1 MQTATPETQAEHG
14 AQSRNSRWAFLFHA
28 ICIAGSG
35 FVCGAESLKFKIPSG
50 SLMAV
55 IACKPF
61 QEVVLPNLVLFFLFI
76 ICELL
81 CRDLRLWSV

>member
-1 MQTATPETQAEHG
+1 M
-14 AQSRNSRWAFLFHA
+14 RIF
-28 ICIAGSG
+28 IAGSR
-35 FVCGAESLKFKIPSG
+35 FVSGAESLKFKIPSG

-81 CRDLRLWSV
+81 CRDLGFGQCSFSFLHKQKAGHARHVWWRG